1 MFVVRAFFP
10 QINVS
15 VFFNKG
21 ERELVLSFPLLFLV
35 TFYTFYQLKN
45 KKQKVELAMKQRKM
59 KPPHFFFARFL
70 EICSKMRNF
79 KF

>member
-1 MFVVRAFFP
+1 MLLELFSP
-10 QINVS
+10 KLNVS

-45 KKQKVELAMKQRKM
+45 KKKQKVELAIKQRKM
-59 KPPHFFFARFL
+59 KPPLFFFFRKIFGDL
-70 EICSKMRNF
+70 QQNE